1 MAINPTHLRPT
12 DLVRLLNATP
22 LGLVITQAQIYRDF
36 NRVGF
41 RIAARNDPRS
51 INLLRY
57 AAWLVD
63 CRNEPEVH
71 RSRDY
76 EEKKEAERARNAA
89 KSLTGR
95 DIGPLPPVEDPDRK
109 ANCAGDFRRFCET
122 YYPETFHLA
131 WSNDHL
137 KVIDKIETAVLK
149 GGLFA
154 LAMPR
159 GAGKSTLAEAAAQWA
174 LLYGHR
180 AFVVL
185 IGATEGAATEML
197 DSIKTELE
205 TNDLLHQDFPEV
217 CHPIRALDGI
227 ANRCAGQLCDGER
240 TRIAWTANEII
251 LPTISGSPASGAI
264 VRVAG
269 ITGRVRGMKSKRP
282 DGKTLR
288 PSLVIVDD
296 PQTTESAG
304 SLEQTHKRVR
314 ILAGDILG
322 LSGPGQKISGI
333 MPCTIIRPGD
343 MADQILDRA
352 KHPEWNG
359 ERTRMVDQFPTDTR
373 LWEQYAEIR
382 AESLRRDGTIAE
394 ATAFYREHREAMD
407 AGAIVSWPE
416 RYNYDELSAIQHAMN
431 LRLQDESAFYAEYQN
446 DPLPADVGGEEQL
459 SVDLIAHKL
468 NGLPQGRVPLGCTR
482 LTLFIDVQK
491 TLLYYAVCA
500 WEEDFTGAVIDYG
513 AFPDQRRAHFTLAD
527 ATHTLQHDYPRAG
540 LEGCLYQGL
549 KALTDD
555 LLARSWLREDGLP
568 LSIDQALIDAN
579 WGASTDVVYQFCRE
593 SPHAARLL
601 PSHGKYIG
609 ASSQPMRER
618 RRQPGERVGQ
628 NWVMP
633 SVTRKRAARHV
644 VYDTNF
650 WKSFMAARWLATM
663 GDRASLALWGRDPAR
678 HLCYA
683 EHLCAEYRVPT
694 EGRGRKVDE
703 WKLRPEAH
711 DNHWL
716 DCTVGCAV
724 AASLLGVTLT
734 CATFVKPRV
743 PTAKLKLSALQRRR

>member
-251 LPTISGSPASGAI
+251 LLTISGSPASGAI

-322 LSGPGQKISGI
+322 LSGPGQK
-333 MPCTIIRPGD
+333 T
-343 MADQILDRA
+343 
-352 KHPEWNG
+352 
-359 ERTRMVDQFPTDTR
+359 
-373 LWEQYAEIR
+373 
-382 AESLRRDGTIAE
+382 
-394 ATAFYREHREAMD
+394 
-407 AGAIVSWPE
+407 
-416 RYNYDELSAIQHAMN
+416 
-431 LRLQDESAFYAEYQN
+431 
-446 DPLPADVGGEEQL
+446 
-459 SVDLIAHKL
+459 
-468 NGLPQGRVPLGCTR
+468 
-482 LTLFIDVQK
+482 K
-491 TLLYYAVCA
+491 T
-500 WEEDFTGAVIDYG
+500 
-513 AFPDQRRAHFTLAD
+513 P
-527 ATHTLQHDYPRAG
+527 
-540 LEGCLYQGL
+540 
-549 KALTDD
+549 
-555 LLARSWLREDGLP
+555 
-568 LSIDQALIDAN
+568 
-579 WGASTDVVYQFCRE
+579 
-593 SPHAARLL
+593 
-601 PSHGKYIG
+601 
-609 ASSQPMRER
+609 
-618 RRQPGERVGQ
+618 
-628 NWVMP
+628 
-633 SVTRKRAARHV
+633 
-644 VYDTNF
+644 
-650 WKSFMAARWLATM
+650 
-663 GDRASLALWGRDPAR
+663 
-678 HLCYA
+678 
-683 EHLCAEYRVPT
+683 
-694 EGRGRKVDE
+694 
-703 WKLRPEAH
+703 
-711 DNHWL
+711 
-716 DCTVGCAV
+716 
-724 AASLLGVTLT
+724 
-734 CATFVKPRV
+734 
-743 PTAKLKLSALQRRR
+743 